1 VSLFRTPKKSA
12 TISSIFL
19 SSQLDPKA
27 SREKGNFV
35 GSHAAA
41 AARADCE
48 MYSSI
53 LSDFQIESTSWI
65 MDDYRQQ
72 R

>member
-1 VSLFRTPKKSA
+1 VSLFKTPKKSA

-35 GSHAAA
+35 GSHT
-41 AARADCE
+41 
-48 MYSSI
+48 
-53 LSDFQIESTSWI
+53 LLLLLLQGQIVKCTAVFCQIFS
-65 MDDYRQQ
+65 
-72 R
+72 

>member
-12 TISSIFL
+12 TISSIFW

-35 GSHAAA
+35 GSH
-41 AARADCE
+41 
-48 MYSSI
+48 M
-53 LSDFQIESTSWI
+53 LLLLQGQIVKYTAVFCQIFS
-65 MDDYRQQ
+65 
-72 R
+72 